1 MTQQF
6 GQQPS
11 FNSAMIEETVVSIG
25 NPFDD
30 PPAPT
35 RSGPVGNSSH
45 PPQMMMQFGSSQH
58 YTSFPPSS
66 SSYHAMMYQQ
76 QLSNNAP
83 LIHLCAE
90 CNREI
95 KDDEKGIQ
103 CEAASQGC
111 YSFYHQECSRLTIEA
126 YDMLMH
132 EKHANADWVCNN
144 CANTKQIEYK
154 RQR

>member
-1 MTQQF
+1 
-6 GQQPS
+6 
-11 FNSAMIEETVVSIG
+11 MIEETVVSIG

-35 RSGPVGNSSH
+35 KSAGATGNSAH
-45 PPQMMMQFGSSQH
+45 PPQMMVQFGSNNQH

-95 KDDEKGIQ
+95 KVRIISKICIIRLLDRMTRRAFSVKQPVRDVTVFIIRN
-103 CEAASQGC
+103 AVD
-111 YSFYHQECSRLTIEA
+111 SRL
-126 YDMLMH
+126 
-132 EKHANADWVCNN
+132 KHTTC
-144 CANTKQIEYK
+144 
-154 RQR
+154 